1 MKKIRFIIFLFLTSS
16 TTHPMFSELAN
27 LFDQLKVEL
36 SLLFEKDPKELT
48 GLQLQTLSTLEAIRK
63 QQEQIYLKAMALHYF
78 ATWKQFA
85 ALQNPE
91 HFIFISKP
99 KESKKESE

>member
-1 MKKIRFIIFLFLTSS
+1 
-16 TTHPMFSELAN
+16 MFNDLAD
-27 LFDQLKVEL
+27 FFGQLKIEL

-48 GLQLQTLSTLEAIRK
+48 ALQLQTLSKLEAIRK
-63 QQEQIYLKAMALHYF
+63 QQEQIYLKTMALHYF
-78 ATWKQFA
+78 ARWKQFS

-99 KESKKESE
+99 KESK